1 MSLTLNQKLHAEKLF
16 CEKEDLTVKRNHNR
30 EELKTLKILL
40 DAEQNE
46 NNHKLILQSY
56 EIGEG
61 LIEQQTYD
69 LRKLTMSRIARDVG
83 VGKPALNY
91 YFISSN
97 NNNASGKFAKD
108 ADFIARKVLGVKL

>member
-16 CEKEDLTVKRNHNR
+16 CDKEDLTVRRKHNR

-46 NNHKLILQSY
+46 NNHALILQSY
-56 EIGEG
+56 EIGEE
-61 LIEQQTYD
+61 LVEDQTYE
-69 LRKLTMSRIARDVG
+69 LRQLSMSRIAEKVG
-83 VGKPALNY
+83 VDLPALNY

-97 NNNASGKFAKD
+97 INNASGKFAKD